1 MLGAAK
7 RLGLPVIV
15 ARATP
20 AQVDVISFP
29 RRAPAPDASLEVPPQ
44 AAESSAPGAADVVA
58 GTLAAAEALVR
69 LARVDGQTCGPHP
82 PPAPPARRRRAAGAG
97 ARRVVNEPMDAIRR
111 ARLRVAE
118 RVTDLI
124 GDTPIVRLHKFE
136 RDTPGVELWA
146 KCEFLNPGGSVKDRA
161 AYQMIRDA
169 IRTGALKPGQ
179 TIIDSTSGN
188 TGVAYSL
195 IGGAMGFPVTLVMP
209 GNVSWARR
217 KISEAFGTTLVF
229 SDPMEGSDGAIR
241 LCRKMVEENPGRYFY
256 PDQYSNLSNPLG
268 HYNTTGRE
276 IWEQTEGRVTH
287 FVTGIGTTGTVMG
300 TGRRLK
306 EYRRDI
312 EVWAVEP
319 ADALHGLEGLKHMES
334 SLVPGIYHPEELN
347 GVLAMDTDEAWDV
360 SERLAKEEGLL
371 VGHSSGASLAGGLR
385 LAKQLVAA
393 GKPGVIV
400 TLFPDRA
407 ERYFE
412 APVVPKATT
421 TEKSAT

>member
-1 MLGAAK
+1 
-7 RLGLPVIV
+7 V
-15 ARATP
+15 
-20 AQVDVISFP
+20 
-29 RRAPAPDASLEVPPQ
+29 
-44 AAESSAPGAADVVA
+44 
-58 GTLAAAEALVR
+58 TLAL
-69 LARVDGQTCGPHP
+69 DP
-82 PPAPPARRRRAAGAG
+82 
-97 ARRVVNEPMDAIRR
+97 IRR

-124 GDTPIVRLHKFE
+124 GDTPIVRLPSFE

-161 AYQMIRDA
+161 ASQMIRDA
-169 IRTGALKPGQ
+169 IRTGQLAPGK

-195 IGGAMGFPVTLVMP
+195 IGGALGYPVTLVMP

-217 KISEAFGTTLVF
+217 KISEAFGTKLVF

-241 LCRKMVEENPGRYFY
+241 LCRKIVEENPGLYFY

-276 IWEQTEGRVTH
+276 IWEQTDGRVTH

-319 ADALHGLEGLKHMES
+319 DDALHGLEGLKHMES
-334 SLVPGIYHPEELN
+334 SIVPPIYHPEELD
-347 GVLAMDTDEAWDV
+347 GVLPMDTDEAWNV

-385 LAKQLVAA
+385 IARRLVAA
-393 GKPGVIV
+393 HQRGVVV

-412 APVVPKATT
+412 APMVPKPAR
-421 TEKSAT
+421 AP

>member
-1 MLGAAK
+1 
-7 RLGLPVIV
+7 
-15 ARATP
+15 
-20 AQVDVISFP
+20 
-29 RRAPAPDASLEVPPQ
+29 
-44 AAESSAPGAADVVA
+44 
-58 GTLAAAEALVR
+58 
-69 LARVDGQTCGPHP
+69 
-82 PPAPPARRRRAAGAG
+82 
-97 ARRVVNEPMDAIRR
+97 VNEPMDAIRR

-124 GDTPIVRLHKFE
+124 GDTPIVRLQKFE

-169 IRTGALKPGQ
+169 IRTGLLKPGQ

-217 KISEAFGTTLVF
+217 KITEAFGTTLVF

-241 LCRKMVEENPGRYFY
+241 LCRKMVEENPGLYFY

-312 EVWAVEP
+312 QVWAIEP
-319 ADALHGLEGLKHMES
+319 DDALHGLEGLKHMETAI
-334 SLVPGIYHPEELN
+334 VPGIYDPT
-347 GVLAMDTDEAWDV
+347 LADEDVRVETEAAWDMV
-360 SERLAKEEGLL
+360 HRVAREEGLF
-371 VGHSSGASLAGGLR
+371 VGVSGAA
-385 LAKQLVAA
+385 ALVAA
-393 GKPGVIV
+393 ISVAASLERGLVVTVI
-400 TLFPDRA
+400 PDGG
-407 ERYFE
+407 ERYLSDRMLMGLE
-412 APVVPKATT
+412 R
-421 TEKSAT
+421 

>member
-1 MLGAAK
+1 M
-7 RLGLPVIV
+7 
-15 ARATP
+15 T
-20 AQVDVISFP
+20 F
-29 RRAPAPDASLEVPPQ
+29 
-44 AAESSAPGAADVVA
+44 
-58 GTLAAAEALVR
+58 AL
-69 LARVDGQTCGPHP
+69 DP
-82 PPAPPARRRRAAGAG
+82 
-97 ARRVVNEPMDAIRR
+97 IRR

-118 RVTDLI
+118 RITDLI
-124 GDTPIVRLHKFE
+124 GDTPIVRLPAFE

-161 AYQMIRDA
+161 ASQMIRDA
-169 IRTGALKPGQ
+169 IRTGQLGPGK

-188 TGVAYSL
+188 TGVAYAL
-195 IGGAMGFPVTLVMP
+195 IGGALGYPVTLVMP

-217 KISEAFGTTLVF
+217 KITEAFGTKLVF

-241 LCRKMVEENPGRYFY
+241 LCRQMVEDNPGTYFY
-256 PDQYSNLSNPLG
+256 PDQYSNLGNPLA

-334 SLVPGIYHPEELN
+334 SLVPPIYHPEELD
-347 GVLAMDTDEAWDV
+347 GVLPMDTDEAWDV

-385 LAKQLVAA
+385 IAKRLVAA
-393 GKPGVIV
+393 RRPGVVV

-412 APVVPKATT
+412 APMAPKPVRAP
-421 TEKSAT
+421 

>member
-1 MLGAAK
+1 M
-7 RLGLPVIV
+7 
-15 ARATP
+15 
-20 AQVDVISFP
+20 
-29 RRAPAPDASLEVPPQ
+29 
-44 AAESSAPGAADVVA
+44 
-58 GTLAAAEALVR
+58 TLALDPV
-69 LARVDGQTCGPHP
+69 
-82 PPAPPARRRRAAGAG
+82 
-97 ARRVVNEPMDAIRR
+97 RR

-118 RVTDLI
+118 RITDLI
-124 GDTPIVRLHKFE
+124 GDTPIVRLPAFE

-146 KCEFLNPGGSVKDRA
+146 KCEFMNPGGSVKDRA
-161 AYQMIRDA
+161 ASQMIRDA
-169 IRTGALKPGQ
+169 IRTGTLAPGK

-188 TGVAYSL
+188 TGVAYAL
-195 IGGAMGFPVTLVMP
+195 IGGALGYPVTLVMP

-217 KISEAFGTTLVF
+217 KITEAYGTKLVF

-241 LCRKMVEENPGRYFY
+241 LCRRMVEENPGIYFY
-256 PDQYSNLSNPLG
+256 PDQYSNLGNPLA

-319 ADALHGLEGLKHMES
+319 AEALHGLEGLKHMES
-334 SLVPGIYHPEELN
+334 SLVPPIYHPEELD
-347 GVLAMDTDEAWDV
+347 GVFPMDTDEAWDV

-385 LAKQLVAA
+385 IAKRLVAA
-393 GKPGVIV
+393 HRPGVVV

-412 APVVPKATT
+412 APMPPKPVRAP
-421 TEKSAT
+421 